1 MRALDDLQDLIF
13 NVLSKYPNLTGRE
26 IAKKI
31 GVERREV
38 NSFLDKNRG
47 EFHQDENYKWK
58 NKEQNTVIIF
68 PSGWINAEKYEL
80 ILKGYSN
87 LFNAKNIVEFVFE
100 PETKFLLESI
110 ARFLALSNQLFNHG
124 VRVVIDLG
132 SCKASIG
139 YLNRAGFF
147 DLLLDGVKVLPEK
160 PKCSTATLFKGNT
173 VSLVE
178 FGSISPVSKNKP
190 LILNLHSSFVSKT
203 SNDYDLVALT
213 IFSEFIGNI
222 SEHSESNLDGFAALQ
237 TYMPI
242 HKPKHIQTV
251 ISDSGLGVVRTLRQT
266 LENNYPDLYAKF
278 PDDGEDSD
286 IGLVFEVFS
295 KGNITRHGKESGRGL
310 GFKSSREQAAK
321 FDADLSIR
329 LETFN
334 IQLMYR
340 EGLLV
345 DHTISKGLTLV
356 QGTHICFDFLLTD
369 SG

>member
-1 MRALDDLQDLIF
+1 MKGLDDLHDLIF
-13 NVLSKYPNLTGRE
+13 NVLSKHPNLTGRE
-26 IAKKI
+26 IAKNI
-31 GVERREV
+31 GIERREV
-38 NSFLDKNRG
+38 NSFLNKNRS
-47 EFHQDENYKWK
+47 EFHQDENYKWR
-58 NKEQNTVIIF
+58 NNEQNTVIIF
-68 PSGWINAEKYEL
+68 PSGWLNAEKYEL
-80 ILKGYSN
+80 ILKEYSN
-87 LFNAKNIVEFVFE
+87 LFNVKNTVEFVFE

-160 PKCSTATLFKGNT
+160 PKSSTATLFKGNT

-237 TYMPI
+237 TYKPT
-242 HKPKHIQTV
+242 HKQKHIQSV
-251 ISDSGLGVVRTLRQT
+251 ISDSGLGVVKTLRKT
-266 LENNYPDLYAKF
+266 LEKNYPELYLKY
-278 PDDGEDSD
+278 PNEGEDSD

-340 EGLLV
+340 DGLLV
-345 DHTISKGLTLV
+345 DRTISKGLTLV
-356 QGTHICFDFLLTD
+356 QGTHICFDFFID
-369 SG
+369 